1 MHTAPSLKNASKSVA
16 QSAFLPLKFEASASV
31 FSGLVSK
38 MVLKFAQVNGG
49 GLLSIPKVVEKQ
61 NMARKMIRNRLIAIF
76 MFAKEIL
83 KKIKK

>member
-1 MHTAPSLKNASKSVA
+1 MYTAPSLKNASKSLA
-16 QSAFLPLKFEASASV
+16 QSAFLPLKFEASAPV
-31 FSGLVSK
+31 FSELVSK
-38 MVLKFAQVNGG
+38 IVLKFARVNGV